1 MNFHWSEKEKPV
13 IKKEEETSEPEAP
26 VTVKK
31 EEASE
36 EKPGILSL
44 QDIVKEE
51 LAELQ
56 RENRRLHNTAT
67 SLHQRHHAHTL
78 EVWRIY
84 IKHIEAVILLEAILG
99 WALLY
104 SLILR

>member
-1 MNFHWSEKEKPV
+1 M
-13 IKKEEETSEPEAP
+13 P

-67 SLHQRHHAHTL
+67 SLHQRHHEHTL
-78 EVWRIY
+78 EV
-84 IKHIEAVILLEAILG
+84 
-99 WALLY
+99 
-104 SLILR
+104 